1 MMIKMRRG
9 ALKILKAHAPHHS
22 KRHVQHMLKGMVR
35 GKTFD
40 EAHREAL
47 RRVGK

>member
-1 MMIKMRRG
+1 MQRRV
-9 ALKILKAHAPHHS
+9 LKNLKAHAPHHS
-22 KRHVQHMLKGMVR
+22 KRHVQHMLKDLVR
-35 GKTFD
+35 GKSFD

>member
-1 MMIKMRRG
+1 MIKMRLG
-9 ALKILKAHAPHHS
+9 ALMTLKAHAPHHS
-22 KRHVQHMLKGMVR
+22 KRHVQHMLKGLVK

>member
-9 ALKILKAHAPHHS
+9 ALKTLKAHAPHHS
-22 KRHVQHMLKGMVR
+22 KRHVKHMLKGMVR

-40 EAHREAL
+40 EAHHEAL